1 MSLSYQTAA
10 LSQGRRTGIGKN
22 MRTGDSFA
30 IFFVAERKRIAVL
43 SVFHVKRNPQGMEEE
58 NVNSEPV
65 AAADR

>member
-30 IFFVAERKRIAVL
+30 IFFVAERRIAVL